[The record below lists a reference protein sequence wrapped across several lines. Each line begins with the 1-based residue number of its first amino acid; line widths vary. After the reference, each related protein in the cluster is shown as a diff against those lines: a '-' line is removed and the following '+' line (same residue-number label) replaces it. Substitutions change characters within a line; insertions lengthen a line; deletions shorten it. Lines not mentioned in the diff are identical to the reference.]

1 MAPDFT
7 LVDAQGRNISLS
19 DFKGKKILLSFYRDA
34 GCPFCNLRLY
44 ELTRYYKYFAQKGL
58 ITLAVFNSSSQ
69 TIKRYM
75 GKHERP
81 FLMLADPGKTV
92 FEQYGVQASWGKLML
107 GFFKIPRIFSAF
119 SKGFGPSLGAFNPLL
134 PADFLVSPDFSLSQV
149 YYSRDASGH
158 IPMTAIEKFLND
170 RGINDLYLQAR
181 TQAAPG

>member
-1 MAPDFT
+1 MPFP
-7 LVDAQGRNISLS
+7 
-19 DFKGKKILLSFYRDA
+19 DA

-58 ITLAVFNSSSQ
+58 ITLAVFNSSPQ

-75 GKHERP
+75 GKHDRP
-81 FLMLADPGKTV
+81 FLMLADPDKTV
-92 FEQYGVQASWGKLML
+92 FQSYGVESSWGKLLL

-134 PADFLVSPDFSLSQV
+134 PADFLISPDFTLSQV

-158 IPMTAIEKFLND
+158 IPMAAIEKFLND
-170 RGINDLYLQAR
+170 SEINQLYLQAR
-181 TQAAPG
+181 TQTVAG